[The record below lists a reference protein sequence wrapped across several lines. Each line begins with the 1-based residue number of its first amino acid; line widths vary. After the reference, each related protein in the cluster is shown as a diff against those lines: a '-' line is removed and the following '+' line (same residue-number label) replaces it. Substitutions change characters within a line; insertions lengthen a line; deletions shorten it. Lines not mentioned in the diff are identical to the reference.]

1 MPEFTTV
8 FEQIAAVMLVA
19 AVVAVVAHK
28 LRQPLIVAF
37 IAVGILVGP
46 SALGI
51 IEQPAEIEL
60 LAKIGISLLLFVVGL
75 KLDLHLIRS
84 VGRVALATGLGQVAF
99 TSAVGFAIALGLGFG
114 VVTALYIAVALTFS
128 STIIIVKLLSDKREI
143 DELHGKIAVGFLIV
157 QDIVVVVVMIVLS
170 AFAGVQEGGLA
181 LEIGRVL
188 VTGAMFIGAVA
199 LLIRW
204 VMTPL
209 MTRLASSP
217 ELLVLFSIAWA
228 VALAAFGDGLG
239 FSAEVGAFLA
249 GVSLA
254 STPYREAIAT
264 RLVTLRDFL
273 LLFFFI
279 ELGSQLDL
287 GLLGNELPAAIV
299 FSLFVLIGNPILV
312 LLIMA
317 AMGYRAKTGFLAG
330 LTVAQISEFSLI
342 LAALGLSLGH
352 IGLEAM
358 GLITTVGL
366 VTIGLSTYMILYS
379 HQIYDRV
386 APALRVFERST
397 VHEPVIDHADDGPP
411 PEVIVFGQGRY
422 GGSISKHLRAEGRV
436 VLGLDI
442 DPRLLRER
450 DREGLR
456 VRYGDAE
463 NPQIAETL
471 PLDHAEWIVC
481 AVHRPEAAMSLLN
494 SLREIGYQGQV
505 AVTAHTPTDEA
516 ALRNCGAD
524 LLLRPFEDAADDAVQ
539 RLATARRRPP
549 MTSADHLEVQ
559 GDPANA
565 DPADPDG
572 GRSIAGRD
580 PAPLDD
586 AVVPDEETGE
596 EHR

>member
-1 MPEFTTV
+1 MPEFTSV
-8 FEQIAAVMLVA
+8 FEQIAAVMLIA
-19 AVVAVVAHK
+19 AVIAALAHK

-37 IAVGILVGP
+37 IAAGILVGP
-46 SALGI
+46 SALEI

-60 LAKIGISLLLFVVGL
+60 LAQIGISLLLFVVGL

-84 VGRVALATGLGQVAF
+84 VGRVALATGLGQVVF
-99 TSAVGFAIALGLGFG
+99 TSAVGFGIAVALGFSI
-114 VVTALYIAVALTFS
+114 VTALYIAVALTFS

-143 DELHGKIAVGFLIV
+143 DDLHGKIAVGFLIV
-157 QDIVVVVVMIVLS
+157 QDIVVVLVMIVLS
-170 AFAGVQEGGLA
+170 AFAGVGDGGLA
-181 LEIGRVL
+181 GEIARVL
-188 VTGAMFIGAVA
+188 GLGVAFVAVIA
-199 LLIRW
+199 ALIRW

-209 MTRLASSP
+209 MARLAATP

-228 VALAAFGDGLG
+228 VALAAFGEALG

-254 STPYREAIAT
+254 STPYRETIAT

-287 GLLGNELPAAIV
+287 GLLGSELPAAIV

-312 LLIMA
+312 LVIMA
-317 AMGYRAKTGFLAG
+317 LMGYRAKTGFLAG

-366 VTIGLSTYMILYS
+366 VTIGLSTYLILYS
-379 HQIYDRV
+379 HQIYDRL

-397 VHEPVIDHADDGPP
+397 VREPVLHHTDDGPP

-422 GGSISKHLRAEGRV
+422 GGSITKHLVARGCE

-442 DPRLLRER
+442 DPRLLRQREE
-450 DREGLR
+450 EGLR
-456 VRYGDAE
+456 VRYADAE
-463 NPQIAETL
+463 NPQVAETL
-471 PLDHAEWIVC
+471 PLDHATWVVC
-481 AVHRPEAAMSLLN
+481 AVHRPEAALTLMD
-494 SLREIGYQGQV
+494 SLRRHGYQGRV
-505 AVTAHTPTDEA
+505 AVTAHTPADDL
-516 ALRNCGAD
+516 ALRDSGAEV
-524 LLLRPFEDAADDAVQ
+524 LLKPFEDAADDAVQ
-539 RLATARRRPP
+539 RLARRGLSQVDGVAPDGPDGRSLDPPARPRRRPP
-549 MTSADHLEVQ
+549 AAEE
-559 GDPANA
+559 DPPV
-565 DPADPDG
+565 DD
-572 GRSIAGRD
+572 RRD
-580 PAPLDD
+580 RP
-586 AVVPDEETGE
+586 
-596 EHR
+596 R